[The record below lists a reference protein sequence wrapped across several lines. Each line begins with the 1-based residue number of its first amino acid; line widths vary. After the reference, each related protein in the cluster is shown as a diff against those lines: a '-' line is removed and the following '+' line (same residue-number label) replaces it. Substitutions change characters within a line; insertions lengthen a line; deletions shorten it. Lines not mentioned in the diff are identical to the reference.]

1 MNLAMNN
8 MDLAN
13 TFKAACMAELEAL
26 KPGNVHIFADGH
38 GMTVQDFIASAD
50 AVSEVIAQPNLS
62 LGERILHSVQATQHA
77 VNMNTNLGMILLCAP
92 IIHAAIQA
100 KLLANGTGLQ
110 ANIHAVLGSVDL
122 TVEQALSDTE
132 ACFAA
137 IRLANPAGLG
147 SSDAHDVHAPADC
160 TLQVAMQQAAEKD
173 SIARQYTN
181 NFADVFD
188 GVAYYK
194 KMLHQW
200 QRPAWAATALHL
212 HFMSSFIDSHI
223 VRKHNETI
231 AKLVQNQAAEHAAE
245 FGKVF
250 NPKNYQSELLNFDS
264 ALKKQGLNPGTS
276 ADLTVA
282 SLFLYS
288 II

>member
-1 MNLAMNN
+1 MNSQQ
-8 MDLAN
+8 LAN
-13 TFKAACMAELEAL
+13 AFKAACMAELEAL

-50 AVSEVIAQPNLS
+50 AVSEVIALPNLS
-62 LGERILHSVQATQHA
+62 LGERILQSVQATQKA

-92 IIHAAIQA
+92 IIQA
-100 KLLANGTGLQ
+100 KLLVNGTGLQ
-110 ANIHAVLGSVDL
+110 ANIYAVLRGATIND
-122 TVEQALSDTE
+122 AE

-137 IRLANPAGLG
+137 IKLANPAGLG
-147 SSDAHDVHAPADC
+147 SSEAHDVHAPATA
-160 TLQVAMQQAAEKD
+160 TLQAAMQQAADRD
-173 SIARQYTN
+173 SIARQYSN

-188 GVAYYK
+188 GVNYYQN
-194 KMLHQW
+194 MLNLW

-212 HFMSSFIDSHI
+212 HFMRHFLDSHI
-223 VRKHNETI
+223 ARKHNETI
-231 AKLVQNQAAEHAAE
+231 AKLVQNQAVEHAEE
-245 FGKVF
+245 FSKNF
-250 NPKNYQSELLNFDS
+250 NPKNYQTELLNFDA

-282 SLFLYS
+282 SLFLHA